1 VRHELYLD
9 HAATTPV
16 RDEVALTMEEARRGS
31 FANPSSPHAAG
42 RRAKAVLED
51 CRDRIRALV
60 GATGRHDRLVF
71 TSGATEAN
79 RLAVLG
85 MAARTDVTAPPGV
98 AACSARDHTSCVA
111 AVADLAARRGP
122 GRWEAA
128 RALLTPTGTLDPDW
142 LRHWVA
148 EGADRP
154 HLLCTTLVCGQ
165 SGTIEPLVEPRVE
178 ALIEPRALPLA
189 ETLPSDPVAISRDVL
204 VHIDA
209 TQAVGLLDVSFAQL
223 LASARLPA
231 ATLAF
236 AAHKFGGPRGIGGLV
251 VRGDITLE
259 PLTAG
264 PQEQGLRG
272 GTEPVVLAVG
282 FARALELAV
291 AERRGEA
298 ERLAGLR
305 DLFETRL
312 GARAREVGVEAH
324 IVGGQTP
331 ASGLAAPRRAPHI
344 STVAFSCAGGGRG
357 IDRQAFVMAADL
369 EGVCV
374 ATGTACASGS
384 SEPAPALAAMGL
396 PEPLLQSAVRF
407 SFGRDT
413 TPAVIEEA
421 LVRLG
426 GVLARMA
433 GR

>member
-1 VRHELYLD
+1 MRELYLD

-16 RDEVALTMEEARRGS
+16 RDEVALAMEEARRGS

-42 RRAKAVLED
+42 RRAKAMLED
-51 CRDRIRALV
+51 CRERIRALV

-85 MAARTDVTAPPGV
+85 MAARLDVTASPGV

-111 AVADLAARRGP
+111 AVADLAARGGP
-122 GRWEAA
+122 GRWEAV
-128 RALLTPTGTLDPDW
+128 RAPLTPTGTLDPDW
-142 LRHWVA
+142 LHHWA
-148 EGADRP
+148 ADKTARP

-165 SGTIEPLVEPRVE
+165 SGTIEPLVEPLVE
-178 ALIEPRALPLA
+178 SRAEPLA
-189 ETLPSDPVAISRDVL
+189 ETLPSDPVAISRNML
-204 VHIDA
+204 VHVDA
-209 TQAVGLLDVSFAQL
+209 TQAVGFLDVSFARL
-223 LASARLPA
+223 VASARLPA
-231 ATLAF
+231 ATLAL
-236 AAHKFGGPRGIGGLV
+236 APHKFGGPRGIGGLV
-251 VRGDITLE
+251 VRGDIALE

-264 PQEQGLRG
+264 PQELGLRG

-282 FARALELAV
+282 FAKALELAV
-291 AERRGEA
+291 AERAAEA

-305 DLFETRL
+305 NFFETAL
-312 GARAREVGVEAH
+312 GARAREVGVDAY

-331 ASGLAAPRRAPHI
+331 ASGVAATQRAPHI

-396 PEPLLQSAVRF
+396 PEPLRESAVRF

-421 LVRLG
+421 LERLE